1 MTLTNSGITPEQ
13 IDKLYRSLFVNTV
26 GFFHAIRD
34 LVRQYASKVAQPA
47 AQESGEATAEEGGRD
62 KSIKHN
68 SKGSLISAIWR
79 VYAVLMEFA
88 YANDYKTQVMSVL
101 DESQRMLNEKEVQF
115 QNMLGIEE
123 EKQARARS
131 HVSYLEASLQS
142 TKLALGEKETQ
153 YERLRAD
160 WLQNKEVHEQEVSL
174 RMKFEDRM
182 NHLHALNRSFND
194 LATRNDKTI
203 REQGVEIEKLDA
215 ERRRALEQ
223 L

>member
-1 MTLTNSGITPEQ
+1 
-13 IDKLYRSLFVNTV
+13 
-26 GFFHAIRD
+26 
-34 LVRQYASKVAQPA
+34 
-47 AQESGEATAEEGGRD
+47 
-62 KSIKHN
+62 
-68 SKGSLISAIWR
+68 
-79 VYAVLMEFA
+79 MEFA

-115 QNMLGIEE
+115 QKMLGIEE
-123 EKQARARS
+123 EKQVRVRG

-142 TKLALGEKETQ
+142 TKLALGEMETQ
-153 YERLRAD
+153 YDRLRAD

-203 REQGVEIEKLDA
+203 REQAVEIEKLDI
-215 ERRRALEQ
+215 ERRTALEQ
-223 L
+223 LQTERAERKRQNHLRILAEQTIQSKQ